1 MNNNFTFCIATS
13 ENHYHDAILLFQEYA
28 NSLNI
33 SLDFQHFDE
42 ELKIISKMYGSH
54 DGQLIVVYD
63 ADVPVAC
70 AALRKIGEN
79 ISEVKRMYV
88 KPSHRKLG
96 IADTMLEMLI
106 KKAKSTKYHLMR
118 LDTLDTMIPAITL
131 YKKNGFY
138 EIEAYYFNPNK
149 NTVYMEKNLQD

>member
-1 MNNNFTFCIATS
+1 VNKNFTFCIATS

-33 SLDFQHFDE
+33 SLDFQHFD
-42 ELKIISKMYGSH
+42 GAP

-63 ADVPVAC
+63 AGIPVAC
-70 AALRKIGEN
+70 AALRKIGED

-106 KKAKSTKYHLMR
+106 MKAKSSKYHLMR

-138 EIEAYYFNPNK
+138 EIDSYYFNPNK
-149 NTVYMEKNLQD
+149 NTVYMEKKLNG

>member
-1 MNNNFTFCIATS
+1 VNQNFTFCIATS
-13 ENHYHDAILLFQEYA
+13 DSQYHDAMLLFKEYT

-42 ELKIISKMYGSH
+42 ELKIISKMYGDP

-63 ADVPVAC
+63 TDVPVAC
-70 AALRKIGEN
+70 AALRKIGEG
-79 ISEVKRMYV
+79 ICEVKRMYV

-96 IADTMLEMLI
+96 IADTMIEMLI
-106 KKAKSTKYHLMR
+106 EKAKSAKYKLMR
-118 LDTLDTMIPAITL
+118 LDTLDTMVPAITL

-138 EIEAYYFNPNK
+138 EIDAYYFNPNK
-149 NTVYMEKNLQD
+149 NTVYMEKSLRD

>member
-1 MNNNFTFCIATS
+1 M
-13 ENHYHDAILLFQEYA
+13 LLFQEYA

-33 SLDFQHFDE
+33 SLDFQHFNE
-42 ELKIISKMYGSH
+42 ELKIISKMYGAP

-63 ADVPVAC
+63 ANVPIAC
-70 AALRKIGEN
+70 AALRKIGEG

-88 KPSHRKLG
+88 KPSHRQLG

-106 KKAKSTKYHLMR
+106 KKATSAKYHLMR

-138 EIEAYYFNPNK
+138 EIDAYYLNPNK
-149 NTVYMEKNLQD
+149 NTVYMEKKLLD